1 MDLLNNLLNDVSS
14 DFDPGT
20 YITSGLQQGKAYRN
34 YSIGYVSQVLPEIA
48 LMGGKPAKGTDFAA
62 ITESLTGEIL
72 IEDIK
77 ITGDDSSQ
85 NKFHTNKGS
94 QNIGNSK
101 LNTAQSVKNTTHFIG
116 TKQEK
121 LDKSKQEEEFQH
133 IEDEYQRLLSQYNR
147 EYETT
152 LESLLKI
159 TTNNKPV
166 TIDLEKRVDKV
177 EKLGN
182 RLNVLALKLEKR
194 TDQLTQVHD
203 KIKHNK
209 EKTGHGIVG
218 IHEKQQRLSDVSKKA
233 GISPGDMQSLQ
244 GQYEDANNSLTS
256 HYYHYLMWIIVAIT
270 LASFVTHV
278 LTANNSNPMNIIIMI
293 IILIAFLFVLR
304 AIYHYW
310 STHTV
315 ILR

>member
-1 MDLLNNLLNDVSS
+1 MDLMNDLLNDVSS
-14 DFDPGT
+14 EFDADT
-20 YITSGLQQGKAYRN
+20 HITSALQQGKAYRN
-34 YSIGYVSQVLPEIA
+34 YSVEYVSKVLPEMA
-48 LMGGKPAKGTDFAA
+48 LMGGKPARGTDFAA
-62 ITESLTGEIL
+62 IAEPLTGEIL

-85 NKFHTNKGS
+85 NKSHTNKGR
-94 QNIGNSK
+94 QHIGNSK
-101 LNTAQSVKNTTHFIG
+101 LNAAQPVKSTTHFLG

-159 TTNNKPV
+159 TTNDKPV
-166 TIDLEKRVDKV
+166 TPNLEKRVEKV
-177 EKLGN
+177 GKLGD
-182 RLNVLALKLEKR
+182 RLNVLALRLEKR
-194 TDQLTQVHD
+194 TDQLSQVHD
-203 KIKHNK
+203 KIKHDRAK
-209 EKTGHGIVG
+209 SGHGIAG
-218 IHEKQQRLSDVSKKA
+218 IRAKQQRLSDASKKA

-244 GQYEDANNSLTS
+244 GQYEDASNSLTS

-270 LASFVTHV
+270 LMSLVAHA
-278 LTANNSNPMNIIIMI
+278 LTASSNNPMNIIIVI